1 MEKKIWGEAPPENKG
16 LCGSITCIP
25 KKKSELKSDPI
36 IITVLYQPN
45 F

>member
-1 MEKKIWGEAPPENKG
+1 MEKKIWGEAPLENEG

-25 KKKSELKSDPI
+25 QKNELKSGPI
-36 IITVLYQPN
+36 IITVLYQAN